1 MCDTIR
7 QLRADSA
14 GVEDDVTS
22 DSWINGF
29 VAALSDAPDG
39 ATYGEI
45 VEGRADAG
53 AAALC
58 PDDWAAY
65 LFRAETSSLQGID
78 Q

>member
-1 MCDTIR
+1 M
-7 QLRADSA
+7 
-14 GVEDDVTS
+14 
-22 DSWINGF
+22 
-29 VAALSDAPDG
+29 AALSDAPDG